1 MRQVNGSDKES
12 ENIKTLSQ
20 EKEEVI
26 EEKIIDEFGILL
38 DDYEYDEIIETRK
51 AKWNR

>member
-20 EKEEVI
+20 EEEVI
-26 EEKIIDEFGILL
+26 KEKIIDE
-38 DDYEYDEIIETRK
+38 
-51 AKWNR
+51 